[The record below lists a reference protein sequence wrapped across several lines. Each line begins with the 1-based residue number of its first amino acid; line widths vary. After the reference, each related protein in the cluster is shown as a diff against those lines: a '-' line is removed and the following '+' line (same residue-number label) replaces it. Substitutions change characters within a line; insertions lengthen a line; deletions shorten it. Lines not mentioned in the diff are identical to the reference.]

1 MKSRLTWLVVLAL
14 IAGPLFGLLLHRQ
27 LGTGPAADSA
37 AATLSLITGGFLR
50 LIKMIIAPLVF
61 STLVVGI
68 ARMQGAASI
77 ARMGAKTLGWFL
89 MATLVSMT
97 IGLAVVQL
105 LKPGVGLSASASA
118 LGPSP
123 GALLQPEDVLDH
135 LIPSS
140 IVQSMASNE
149 ILQIVVFSVL
159 FGAAALSLG
168 PRVKG
173 LIDALDQFAAVILK
187 LTRYIMALAPIAIF
201 AALAATVLTEGWGVL
216 LVYAKY
222 LGSFYVALL
231 LLWVFFGSV
240 LYLSIGRRA
249 PQLLRSIRSPLL
261 LAFSTASSAAAY
273 PQTLERLEAFGVGSR
288 IAAFVLPLG
297 YSFNLGASAMFCV
310 FGVLFIAQI
319 YGIDLSVHQQIMLLL
334 ILMVTS
340 KGVAGVPRAALVVIA
355 GSLGYFGL
363 PEQGL
368 VFVVAVDHVLDM
380 GRTVTNVMGNAV
392 ASTLVAKWEGELP
405 ETAA

>member
-1 MKSRLTWLVVLAL
+1 MKSRLTWFVVLAM
-14 IAGPLFGLLLHRQ
+14 IAGPLFGLLLHRE
-27 LGTGPAADSA
+27 LGSGSAADSA
-37 AATLSLITGGFLR
+37 AAVLSVVTDGFLR

-68 ARMQGAASI
+68 ARMQGAASM
-77 ARMGAKTLGWFL
+77 ARVGVKTLGWFVV
-89 MATLVSMT
+89 ATLVSMT
-97 IGLAVVQL
+97 IGLVVVQL
-105 LKPGVGLSASASA
+105 FKPGVGLRGIASSA
-118 LGPSP
+118 GP
-123 GALLQPEDVLDH
+123 GAGGPLRPGDMLDH
-135 LIPSS
+135 IIPSS
-140 IVQSMASNE
+140 VVQAMASNE

-159 FGAAALSLG
+159 FGAAAGSLG
-168 PRVKG
+168 PKVKG

-187 LTRYIMALAPIAIF
+187 LTRYVMALAPVAIF
-201 AALAATVLTEGWGVL
+201 AALAATVLTEGSGVL
-216 LVYAKY
+216 VGYARY
-222 LGSFYVALL
+222 LGSFYIALV
-231 LLWVFFGSV
+231 LLWVFFGAV
-240 LYLSIGRRA
+240 LYFSIGRRA

-273 PQTLERLEAFGVGSR
+273 PQTLERLEAFGVGKR

-297 YSFNLGASAMFCV
+297 YSFNLCASAMFCV

-319 YGIDLSVHQQIMLLL
+319 YGIELGVHQQIMLLL

-340 KGVAGVPRAALVVIA
+340 KGVTGVPRASLMVIA

-380 GRTVTNVMGNAV
+380 GRTVTNVAGNAI
-392 ASTLVAKWEGELP
+392 ASTLVAKWEGEL
-405 ETAA
+405 A